1 MITSQSI
8 IVQRQVIETT
18 YANLPTSGLTLGD
31 LGYATDRQVLYRWNG
46 SSWFA
51 ITISSRH
58 GAKAAIGTASDYP
71 ESSLYQADD
80 EGLLYMVVSGAW
92 VQIVFMPSLPL
103 WLVGSIV
110 AMAANTER
118 STNSTSMVKAKEIQI
133 ASGGTIRVS
142 FDLKSSNAGQA
153 AHARIYKNGV
163 GFGTDRLNNTTTYST
178 FTEDLA
184 FCTGDL
190 VQLYHLINSG
200 SYTCYVRNFQ
210 LLADRLHIHA
220 VNTD

>member
-1 MITSQSI
+1 MITSNTI
-8 IVQRQVIETT
+8 IVQRQVISTT
-18 YANLPTSGLTLGD
+18 YASLPTSGLTLGD

-46 SSWFA
+46 SSWDA

-80 EGLLYMVVSGAW
+80 EGLLYMVVTGAW

-103 WLVGSIV
+103 WLVGSAI

-118 STNSTSMVKAKEIQI
+118 VTNSTSLVKVKEIQI
-133 ASGGTIRVS
+133 ASGGTIRTS
-142 FDLKSSNAGQA
+142 FDLKTDYATHA
-153 AHARIYKNGV
+153 ATGRIYKNGV
-163 GFGTDRLNNTTTYST
+163 AFGTTRSTGSLTYVT
-178 FTEDLA
+178 YTEGLA
-184 FCTGDL
+184 FATGDL
-190 VQLYHLINSG
+190 VQLYYAIENATHNA
-200 SYTCYVRNFQ
+200 YTRNFR
-210 LLADRLHIHA
+210 LLADRLHLHQ